1 MPGKV
6 YLIPAPIAEGSAVA
20 VIPAGTLQAIASLNY
35 FLAEN
40 ARTAR
45 RYIAALKI
53 FPSVQSLQ
61 FETLDKDTP
70 ANRLQELF
78 QPVFRG
84 ASVGI
89 ISESG
94 CPGVADPGAMAVAYA
109 HEHGIE
115 VVPLT
120 GPSSIILALMASGLN
135 GQCFCFHGYLPI
147 KENEAAR
154 RIKQLEKESAQGK
167 QTQIFIETPYR
178 NNRLLNLLLRHL
190 SPSTRLCVALDISGK
205 NERIITRRVGQW
217 KKEKITCA
225 RLPAVFLFQ
234 A

>member
-6 YLIPAPIAEGSAVA
+6 YLIPAPIAEGSATA
-20 VIPAGTLQAIASLNY
+20 VIPEGTLKAIASLNY
-35 FLAEN
+35 FMAEN

-53 FPSVQSLQ
+53 FPSVEALQ

-70 ANRLQELF
+70 ATRLQELF
-78 QPVFRG
+78 QPLFQGVS
-84 ASVGI
+84 AGI

-109 HEHGIE
+109 HEKGIE

-135 GQCFCFHGYLPI
+135 GQSFCFHGYLPV
-147 KENEAAR
+147 KENEAVR
-154 RIKQLEKESAQGK
+154 RIKELERESVQK
-167 QTQIFIETPYR
+167 KRTQIFIETPYR
-178 NNRLLNLLLRHL
+178 NNRLFNLLLRHL
-190 SPSTRLCVALDISGK
+190 SSPTRLCVALDISGE
-205 NERIITRRVGQW
+205 NEKIVTRRIDHW
-217 KKEKITCA
+217 KKEKMNWP